1 MTTKKAPELRKEE
14 IFNAALFCFNKKGY
28 YKTSIDDIA
37 ARAGITKG
45 GIYHHFNSK
54 KNLFID
60 LFHTV
65 ANRYFESLKLKI
77 HQPSDASSTMQD
89 LVSKS
94 DEILGENIEILKFCF
109 EFMALATRDADI
121 RLAVSEFYKN
131 RVAIFAQTLSAGV
144 DKGLFKNI
152 EAEGVARTLYF
163 LSMGFFLTY
172 FTVDI
177 DFDPMAQHVI
187 NIQTFMEGIKKQ
199 GGGQTA
205 FTNAP

>member
-14 IFNAALFCFNKKGY
+14 IFNAALFCFNQKGY
-28 YKTSIDDIA
+28 YETSIDDIA

-54 KNLFID
+54 KTLFID

-77 HQPSDASSTMQD
+77 HQPSNASSHMQD
-89 LVSKS
+89 LVKKS
-94 DEILGENIEILKFCF
+94 NEIFNENMDILKFCF
-109 EFMALATRDADI
+109 EFMSLATRDNEI
-121 RLAVSEFYKN
+121 RLAVSAFYKN
-131 RVAIFAQTLSAGV
+131 RVAIFAETL
-144 DKGLFKNI
+144 
-152 EAEGVARTLYF
+152 AEGVNKGIIKDIPSEAVARSLYF

-177 DFDPMAQHVI
+177 DFDPMTQHTI
-187 NIQTFMEGIKKQ
+187 NMKTFMEGIKKK
-199 GGGQTA
+199 
-205 FTNAP
+205 

>member
-14 IFNAALFCFNKKGY
+14 IFNAALHCFNLKGY
-28 YKTSIDDIA
+28 YETSIDDIA

-54 KNLFID
+54 KILFID

-77 HQPSDASSTMQD
+77 HQPTDAASHMQD
-89 LVSKS
+89 LVKKS
-94 DEILGENIEILKFCF
+94 NEIFNENMDILRFCF
-109 EFMALATRDADI
+109 EFMSLATRDTDI
-121 RLAVSEFYKN
+121 RLAVTAFYKS
-131 RVAIFAQTLSAGV
+131 RVGIFAQTLVAGRAT
-144 DKGLFKNI
+144 GMFKDI
-152 EAEGVARTLYF
+152 PADAVARSLYF

-177 DFDPMAQHVI
+177 DFDPMTQHSI
-187 NIQTFMEGIKKQ
+187 NMKTFMEGIKKS
-199 GGGQTA
+199 
-205 FTNAP
+205 

>member
-131 RVAIFAQTLSAGV
+131 RVAIFAQTLSDGV
-144 DKGLFKNI
+144 DKGMFKDI
-152 EAEGVARTLYF
+152 PADAVARSLYF

-177 DFDPMAQHVI
+177 DFDPMTQHTI
-187 NIQTFMEGIKKQ
+187 NMKTFMEGIKK
-199 GGGQTA
+199 
-205 FTNAP
+205 

>member
-14 IFNAALFCFNKKGY
+14 IFNAALFCFNQKGY
-28 YKTSIDDIA
+28 YETSIDDIA

-54 KNLFID
+54 KTLFID

-77 HQPSDASSTMQD
+77 HQPSNASSHMQH
-89 LVSKS
+89 LVKKS
-94 DEILGENIEILKFCF
+94 NEIFDENMDILKFCF
-109 EFMALATRDADI
+109 EFMSLASRDSEI
-121 RLAVSEFYKN
+121 RLAVTDFYKN
-131 RVAIFAQTLSAGV
+131 RVAIFAETLSDGV
-144 DKGLFKNI
+144 NRGMFKDI
-152 EAEGVARTLYF
+152 PADAVARSLYF

-177 DFDPMAQHVI
+177 DFDPMTQHTI
-187 NIQTFMEGIKKQ
+187 NMKTFMEGIKKQ
-199 GGGQTA
+199 
-205 FTNAP
+205 

>member
-14 IFNAALFCFNKKGY
+14 IFNAALFCFNQKGY
-28 YKTSIDDIA
+28 YETSIDDIA

-54 KNLFID
+54 KILFID

-77 HQPSDASSTMQD
+77 HQPSDATSHMQD
-89 LVSKS
+89 LVKKS
-94 DEILGENIEILKFCF
+94 NEIFNENMDILRFCF
-109 EFMALATRDADI
+109 EFMSLATRDTDI
-121 RLAVSEFYKN
+121 RLAVTAFYKN
-131 RVAIFAQTLSAGV
+131 RVAIFAHTLVAGR
-144 DKGLFKNI
+144 DSGMLKDI
-152 EAEGVARTLYF
+152 PADAVARSLYF

-177 DFDPMAQHVI
+177 DFDPMTQHSI
-187 NIQTFMEGIKKQ
+187 NMKTFMEGIKKS
-199 GGGQTA
+199 
-205 FTNAP
+205 

>member
-14 IFNAALFCFNKKGY
+14 IFNAALFCFNQKGY
-28 YKTSIDDIA
+28 YETSIDDIA

-54 KNLFID
+54 KILFID

-77 HQPSDASSTMQD
+77 HQSSNASSHMQD
-89 LVSKS
+89 LVKKS
-94 DEILGENIEILKFCF
+94 NEIFNENMDILKFCF
-109 EFMALATRDADI
+109 EFMSLASRDSEI
-121 RLAVSEFYKN
+121 RLAVTDFYKN
-131 RVAIFAQTLSAGV
+131 RVVIFAETLSDGV
-144 DKGLFKNI
+144 NKGMFKDI
-152 EAEGVARTLYF
+152 PADAVARSLYF

-177 DFDPMAQHVI
+177 DFDPMTQHTI
-187 NIQTFMEGIKKQ
+187 NMKTFMEGIKKQ
-199 GGGQTA
+199 
-205 FTNAP
+205 

>member
-14 IFNAALFCFNKKGY
+14 IFNAALFCFNQKGY
-28 YKTSIDDIA
+28 YETSIDDIA

-54 KNLFID
+54 KILFID

-77 HQPSDASSTMQD
+77 HQPSNASSHMQD
-89 LVSKS
+89 LVKKS
-94 DEILGENIEILKFCF
+94 NEIFNENMDILKFCF
-109 EFMALATRDADI
+109 EFMSLATRDSEI
-121 RLAVSEFYKN
+121 RLAVSDFYKN
-131 RVAIFAQTLSAGV
+131 RVAIFAETLSDGV
-144 DKGLFKNI
+144 NKGMFKDI
-152 EAEGVARTLYF
+152 PADAVARSLYF

-177 DFDPMAQHVI
+177 DFDPMTQHTI
-187 NIQTFMEGIKKQ
+187 NMKTFMEGIKKK
-199 GGGQTA
+199 
-205 FTNAP
+205 